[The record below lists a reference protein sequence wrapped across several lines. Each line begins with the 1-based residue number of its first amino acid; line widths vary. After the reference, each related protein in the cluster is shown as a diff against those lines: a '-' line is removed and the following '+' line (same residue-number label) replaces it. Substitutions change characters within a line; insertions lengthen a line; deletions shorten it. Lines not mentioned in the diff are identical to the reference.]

1 MKILSCAGAVTT
13 GARHGECLHLSFA
26 MRELGKLLAL
36 FGGVIT
42 IIGLALWNGFGSGW
56 LGRLPGDIRIERG
69 NSAFYFP
76 IVTCL
81 IISIVL
87 SLILSFFRR

>member
-1 MKILSCAGAVTT
+1 MS
-13 GARHGECLHLSFA
+13 
-26 MRELGKLLAL
+26 ELGKFLLIV
-36 FGGVIT
+36 GVMT
-42 IIGLALWNGFGSGW
+42 AIIGLILWGGFAPKW

-76 IVTCL
+76 IVTCV

-87 SLILSFFRR
+87 SLIMSIFRR

>member
-1 MKILSCAGAVTT
+1 MLIIFGA
-13 GARHGECLHLSFA
+13 A
-26 MRELGKLLAL
+26 MVL
-36 FGGVIT
+36 
-42 IIGLALWNGFGSGW
+42 IGLALWSGFGTGW

-76 IVTCL
+76 IVTCI

-87 SLILSFFRR
+87 SLIFSLFRR